1 MTMWALWLVVGCNK
15 AEKAEK
21 PPETR
26 SETTAASDGAAVPAP
41 APPKPE
47 PRNLRTLQLV
57 DGVLVLRQG
66 GADVGEAA
74 VHANST
80 HEHLFL
86 TPTYD
91 RPAVGK
97 GDVSMT
103 WSWRRA
109 ASQRDELRAS
119 SLPGAA
125 ASLFTT
131 TPVAPGATPA
141 LGLYDVGEYDL
152 LDKGGALVGQVRV
165 HWSLEGQM
173 LGACPAGKGCELH
186 EHYALAEAWPYPG
199 PDHPCVD
206 LVVRATGPV
215 VDGKERVKFGLE
227 KARRINLRGA
237 PPAAATAGP
246 LCGGDAEA
254 CADGCAK
261 TP

>member
-1 MTMWALWLVVGCNK
+1 MTMWALWIVVGCNK

-21 PPETR
+21 PAEAPV
-26 SETTAASDGAAVPAP
+26 APAGAAAP
-41 APPKPE
+41 APKAEPPK
-47 PRNLRTLQLV
+47 LRTLQLV
-57 DGVLVLRQG
+57 DGVLLLRQG

-86 TPTYD
+86 APAFN

-97 GDVSMT
+97 GDVPMT

-109 ASQRDELRAS
+109 ASPQDELRAS
-119 SLPGAA
+119 TLPGAV
-125 ASLFTT
+125 ASLSTT
-131 TPVAPGATPA
+131 TPVAPGPTPG
-141 LGLYDVGEYDL
+141 LGLYDVGEYDV
-152 LDKGGALVGQVRV
+152 LDKAGALVGQVRV

-173 LGACPAGKGCELH
+173 LGACPAGKACELH

-206 LVVRATGPV
+206 LVVRPTGPV
-215 VDGKERVKFGLE
+215 VDGKEKVKFGLE
-227 KARRINLRGA
+227 KARKINLRGA

-246 LCGGDAEA
+246 LCGGEAEA
-254 CADGCAK
+254 CADGCAAK
-261 TP
+261 P